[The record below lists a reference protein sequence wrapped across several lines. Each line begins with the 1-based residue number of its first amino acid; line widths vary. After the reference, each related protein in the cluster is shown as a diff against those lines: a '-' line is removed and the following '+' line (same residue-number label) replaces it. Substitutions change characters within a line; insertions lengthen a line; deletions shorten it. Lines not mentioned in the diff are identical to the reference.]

1 MVKNMQKWVSNIPI
15 LLLLIISA
23 TAHASN
29 EFSLL
34 RQADSLYLNKKYAE
48 AQELYLELYQQG
60 SSTPATLL
68 KMAFVHEG
76 LGQTSQALFFLT
88 AYYNQTEDPK
98 AYDKIL
104 VLANARSLQGYELS
118 DVNRLRIWIHNRVEW
133 LTLAS
138 AAGAMLCLSL
148 MFYFKRQS
156 SANGRLAFGFLGL
169 FFISVLFVSVNFT
182 GYPSKAVIAKPTY
195 VMNGPSAGAG
205 FLGMVNDGNLV
216 SLSGEKDVWMRI
228 TWNGKEGFVKKNDLL
243 FYQ

>member
-1 MVKNMQKWVSNIPI
+1 MQKWVSNIPI
-15 LLLLIISA
+15 LLCLIVGL

-29 EFSLL
+29 EASLL
-34 RQADSLYLNKKYAE
+34 LKADSLYINKKYAE
-48 AQELYLELYQQG
+48 AQELYFDLYQQG
-60 SSTPATLL
+60 FSTPSTLL

-88 AYYNQTEDPK
+88 AYYNQTEDTK

-118 DVNRLRIWIHNRVEW
+118 EVSRVRIWINNRIEW
-133 LTLAS
+133 FML
-138 AAGAMLCLSL
+138 AGAIGALVCLSL
-148 MFYFKRQS
+148 MIYFKRQK
-156 SANGRLAFGFLGL
+156 SASGKLTFGVLAV
-169 FFISVLFVSVNFT
+169 FFIAVLFLSVNFS
-182 GYPSKAVIAKPTY
+182 GYPSRAVIAKSTY
-195 VMNGPSAGAG
+195 VMNGPSPGAG
-205 FLGMVNDGNLV
+205 FLGMINDGNLV